1 MTYRRVKAELQLQ
14 YVFNCLHS
22 DELRFFPQ
30 VKALEA
36 AVVSPSGDPKNSALT
51 RLLSE
56 NCTPSDL
63 RSRPVL
69 SSPES
74 VELSTPQV
82 GPRSEGTRPGGVSWD
97 CLSPRTSREL

>member
-1 MTYRRVKAELQLQ
+1 MSLL
-14 YVFNCLHS
+14 VFLLVFTVQMNFGTL
-22 DELRFFPQ
+22 Q

-63 RSRPVL
+63 RSRAVL
-69 SSPES
+69 SSPDS

-82 GPRSEGTRPGGVSWD
+82 GPR
-97 CLSPRTSREL
+97 ELAQVG